1 MADEIIY
8 DREYQGKPAPDA
20 TNMSTELPATPKRAE
35 LVHVVPVAMRRILV
49 LGIAVRLF
57 IDTGVQIFGPFLSII
72 ATGLGT
78 SIVVLGALNSLRALM
93 GLASPAFGVLA
104 DRTSYRRTMRII
116 LLLGAAGMFL
126 FGGSWNL
133 WVAAAGISLMGL
145 SVFCFA
151 PILQAYM
158 SAQIP
163 YEHRARGLGTV
174 EYAWALAGIIG
185 LSISGLLMSRY
196 GWRAPF
202 YFLGFGMLGAFFLF
216 AFFPAAPHRA
226 HEHSTTAAPRN
237 WRTIGSSL
245 PAFFHLE
252 SNSRSAWSA
261 IIAGMLGV
269 FATANIT
276 IVYGSWLT
284 DSYGLNPSQL
294 GIVALILGF
303 ADLVAI
309 VLVTY
314 RGDHFG
320 KYRSLL
326 VSTTGAALTYMLLP
340 VLNVALWTTMLGL
353 LAIRI
358 TFESG
363 MVSNISLLSEQ
374 SPTQRGRVLTL
385 FSAAVTVGA
394 AGASFTGPF
403 LYSHWG
409 ILGLAASSAG
419 MAALAALLILARVR
433 ESESDGPETEMPLE

>member
-1 MADEIIY
+1 MSSEVPAATEISDPVHMA
-8 DREYQGKPAPDA
+8 
-20 TNMSTELPATPKRAE
+20 
-35 LVHVVPVAMRRILV
+35 PVSLRRILI
-49 LGIAVRLF
+49 LGVAVRLF
-57 IDTGVQIFGPFLSII
+57 VDTGVQIFGPFLSII
-72 ATGLGT
+72 AAGMGT
-78 SIVVLGALNSLRALM
+78 SIVALGALNSLRALM

-104 DRTSYRRTMRII
+104 DRTSYRRTMRLI

-133 WVAAAGISLMGL
+133 WVAAIGISLMGL

-202 YFLGFGMLGAFFLF
+202 FFLGLGMLGAFFLF
-216 AFFPAAPHRA
+216 AFFPAAPRSA
-226 HEHSTTAAPRN
+226 HEPPAAAVSRS
-237 WRTIGSSL
+237 WRDWGEL
-245 PAFFHLE
+245 MLNFFRLE

-261 IIAGMLGV
+261 ILAGALGV
-269 FATANIT
+269 FASANIT

-284 DSYGLNPSQL
+284 DSYGLDPSQL
-294 GIVALILGF
+294 GIVALILGV
-303 ADLVAI
+303 ADLAAI
-309 VLVTY
+309 VVVTY
-314 RGDHFG
+314 RGDRFG

-326 VSTTGAALTYMLLP
+326 LSASGAALIYMLLP
-340 VLNVALWTTMLGL
+340 TLNVTLLSTMIGL
-353 LAIRI
+353 IIIRI
-358 TFESG
+358 TFEGG

-394 AGASFTGPF
+394 AVASFTGPY

-409 ILGLAASSAG
+409 MVGLATVSAFV
-419 MAALAALLILARVR
+419 ALAAALLILLRVR
-433 ESESDGPETEMPLE
+433 ESTSSEPEAELTLE